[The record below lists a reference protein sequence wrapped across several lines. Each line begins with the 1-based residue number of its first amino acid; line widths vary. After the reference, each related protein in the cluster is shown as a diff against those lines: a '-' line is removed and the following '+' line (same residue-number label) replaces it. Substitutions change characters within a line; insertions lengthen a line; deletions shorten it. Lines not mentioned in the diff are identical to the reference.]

1 MAELGDLAFSVDH
14 PNDPSERLVFIE
26 GYAHVGRLDR
36 AEDLSYEALEQNPAV
51 NRMVCH
57 TWERIER
64 EADLGEEGHSAAGR
78 VRERAECDDA

>member
-1 MAELGDLAFSVDH
+1 M
-14 PNDPSERLVFIE
+14 VFIE

-57 TWERIER
+57 TWERIVLQ
-64 EADLGEEGHSAAGR
+64 ADLDEEGRSAAAR
-78 VRERAECDDA
+78 VRDQAACDDA

>member
-1 MAELGDLAFSVDH
+1 
-14 PNDPSERLVFIE
+14 LVFIE
-26 GYAHVGRLDR
+26 GYAHMGRLDR

-64 EADLGEEGHSAAGR
+64 QAELGEEGRSAARR
-78 VRERAECDDA
+78 VREQAACDDA